1 MTASQHLKYLN
12 YIYLASLLS
21 RGFFKYFKTEQD
33 QFLFRIHAELYSI
46 KIMLCY
52 ESDGFSSD
60 LKIDNNSE
68 ISYFDPYADLYKNP
82 LWIFFWSTVFIMVQI
97 FGKI

>member
-1 MTASQHLKYLN
+1 M
-12 YIYLASLLS
+12 
-21 RGFFKYFKTEQD
+21 FFFNYFKTEQD
-33 QFLFRIHAELYSI
+33 QFLFRLHAELYSI

-52 ESDGFSSD
+52 ESDGFSRD

-68 ISYFDPYADLYKNP
+68 ISYFDPYAELYKNP

-97 FGKI
+97 FGKTKLLKS

>member
-1 MTASQHLKYLN
+1 
-12 YIYLASLLS
+12 
-21 RGFFKYFKTEQD
+21 
-33 QFLFRIHAELYSI
+33 
-46 KIMLCY
+46 MLCY